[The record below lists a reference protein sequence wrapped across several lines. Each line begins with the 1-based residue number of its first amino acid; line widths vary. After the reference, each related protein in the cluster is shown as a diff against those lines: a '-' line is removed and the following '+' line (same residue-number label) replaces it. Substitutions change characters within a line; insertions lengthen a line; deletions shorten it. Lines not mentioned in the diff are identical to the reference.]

1 MEFGSGL
8 LSMIPGLGTAGSLAM
23 DAMIIARD
31 SSMAKDERDAK
42 AAKNAPEESDFIS
55 RPGGGITSFNKGDLV
70 IGGTNLMSGGGNNG
84 MMQALER
91 NNQLLES
98 ILNKDTDV
106 KMNTYS
112 VQSALVVDNFKNG

>member
-1 MEFGSGL
+1 MHEEFTPNYMRDDES
-8 LSMIPGLGTAGSLAM
+8 LSNS
-23 DAMIIARD
+23 
-31 SSMAKDERDAK
+31 
-42 AAKNAPEESDFIS
+42 EESDFIS

-70 IGGTNLMSGGGNNG
+70 IGGTNLMGGGSG

-91 NNQLLES
+91 QNQLLES

>member
-1 MEFGSGL
+1 
-8 LSMIPGLGTAGSLAM
+8 M
-23 DAMIIARD
+23 DAALMGT
-31 SSMAKDERDAK
+31 DA
-42 AAKNAPEESDFIS
+42 AGITGNLNEGVEGRAQFGGPALPPENDFIS
-55 RPGGGITSFNKGDLV
+55 RAGGGITSFNKGDLV
-70 IGGTNLMSGGGNNG
+70 IGGTNLMGGNDG